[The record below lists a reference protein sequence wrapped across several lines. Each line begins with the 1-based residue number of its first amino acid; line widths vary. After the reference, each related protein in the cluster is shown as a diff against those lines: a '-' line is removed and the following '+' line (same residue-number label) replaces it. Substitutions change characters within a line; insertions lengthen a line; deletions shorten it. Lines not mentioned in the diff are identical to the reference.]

1 MGFAN
6 LKYFVKEGFNS
17 FWRNWTMSLASVV
30 IVTACLMTFGVYL
43 AISTNLEKG
52 IVSMKNTL
60 EITFFINRE
69 ASETRVREIG
79 KQIEEISNVEK
90 VRHITKSD
98 ALEKLSPKYRSGMEA
113 KDMPDS
119 YSVTFSKMDVDTA
132 AETMNSIAKISEI
145 YNHTPSEEEIA
156 FFIKLSSYVHILSII
171 LMILMITVSMFIISN
186 TIRIT
191 VFARRNDI
199 NIMMYVGATRW
210 FVRWPFIIEG
220 VVIGLVGAIISFGIM
235 LYVYEMA
242 RAQIEALFKSF
253 NDFSTVL
260 IHTGQFAPMMAIS
273 FACFG
278 ILIGG
283 FGSFV
288 SVRKHLHV

>member
-43 AISTNLEKG
+43 AISTNLNNG
-52 IVSMKNTL
+52 IVSMKNEL
-60 EITFFINRE
+60 EIMFFVNRE
-69 ASETRVREIG
+69 TSETRVRDIG
-79 KQIEEISNVEK
+79 KQIEQIENVDK
-90 VRHITKSD
+90 VRHITKKD
-98 ALEKLSPKYRSGMEA
+98 ALESLPPEYRSGMEA
-113 KDMPDS
+113 KDMPDVL
-119 YSVTFSKMDVDTA
+119 SVTFAKMEIA
-132 AETMNSIAKISEI
+132 KASETIDKIAKISEI
-145 YNHTPSEEEIA
+145 YKTSPSEDDIGV
-156 FFIKLSSYVHILSII
+156 IIRVSNYVHIFTII
-171 LMILMITVSMFIISN
+171 LMALMIMVSIFIISN

-220 VVIGLVGAIISFGIM
+220 IVIGLTGAIISFFVMWYAYGVVAAKIA
-235 LYVYEMA
+235 E
-242 RAQIEALFKSF
+242 LFYKF
-253 NDFSTVL
+253 NSLNTIITPVW
-260 IHTGQFAPMMAIS
+260 QFAPMMAIS